1 MENYGFR
8 LIADN
13 DEDMG
18 FPNGSGNFEP
28 LFNRMYRDIK
38 ANPRLANEYGT
49 AGDMQ
54 KYEKTISFNNRY
66 FIFKKVSNVNVDN
79 VLKSE
84 KNETEEDNIK
94 IQLDS
99 STKREEEINEQEE
112 EQEEQ
117 EKPRQKSEKSSKSE
131 PAIKTGKKTV
141 IKRPRKLNQ
150 TITLQ
155 GTNSK

>member
-1 MENYGFR
+1 M
-8 LIADN
+8 
-13 DEDMG
+13 
-18 FPNGSGNFEP
+18 
-28 LFNRMYRDIK
+28 
-38 ANPRLANEYGT
+38 
-49 AGDMQ
+49 
-54 KYEKTISFNNRY
+54 
-66 FIFKKVSNVNVDN
+66 
-79 VLKSE
+79 KSE
-84 KNETEEDNIK
+84 KSETEEDNIK

-99 STKREEEINEQEE
+99 SAKREDETN

-131 PAIKTGKKTV
+131 LATKTGKKTV

>member
-1 MENYGFR
+1 MCSDPSLCY
-8 LIADN
+8 I
-13 DEDMG
+13 
-18 FPNGSGNFEP
+18 
-28 LFNRMYRDIK
+28 
-38 ANPRLANEYGT
+38 RLANEYGT

-84 KNETEEDNIK
+84 KSETEEDNIK

-99 STKREEEINEQEE
+99 SVKREDETTNQDED
-112 EQEEQ
+112 
-117 EKPRQKSEKSSKSE
+117 KPKSKSEKSSNSE
-131 PAIKTGKKTV
+131 TATKTGKKTV

>member
-1 MENYGFR
+1 
-8 LIADN
+8 
-13 DEDMG
+13 
-18 FPNGSGNFEP
+18 
-28 LFNRMYRDIK
+28 
-38 ANPRLANEYGT
+38 
-49 AGDMQ
+49 MQ

-84 KNETEEDNIK
+84 KSETEEDNIK

-99 STKREEEINEQEE
+99 STKRKEETNEQEE
-112 EQEEQ
+112 EREEQ
-117 EKPRQKSEKSSKSE
+117 EKPKQKSEKSSKSE
-131 PAIKTGKKTV
+131 SAIKTGKKTF